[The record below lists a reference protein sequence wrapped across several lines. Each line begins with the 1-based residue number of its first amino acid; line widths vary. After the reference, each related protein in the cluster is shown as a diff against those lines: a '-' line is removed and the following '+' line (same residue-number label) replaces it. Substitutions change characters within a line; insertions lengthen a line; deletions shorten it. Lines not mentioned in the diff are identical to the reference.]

1 MFVCLHETQHSAE
14 GDTGQCPCISL
25 GSRATRVLRD
35 LSPNLGSCPL
45 SCRGGTSGRG
55 VVGETCPAE
64 AAVSQ
69 THPGLVSRLAG
80 ARGVAAFPGPAWA
93 SLHSSPAE
101 RLGLGEPGVSSLS
114 QPRLLPSRHLSQLSA
129 QALLGTHL
137 AAAWNGVWEV
147 LALHV
152 LALLGEVQSAG
163 APVPTVARTI
173 ACVGGQSSASAS
185 PFCFCSWRAG
195 V

>member
-1 MFVCLHETQHSAE
+1 MASSRGPLVLLTLACVCLWCMCAHECAWYVFVCLHETQHSAE

-25 GSRATRVLRD
+25 GSRAAWVLRD

-69 THPGLVSRLAG
+69 THPGLVSELAG
-80 ARGVAAFPGPAWA
+80 DRGVAAFPGPAWA

-101 RLGLGEPGVSSLS
+101 RLGLAEPGVSCLS
-114 QPRLLPSRHLSQLSA
+114 QPRLRPPC
-129 QALLGTHL
+129 T
-137 AAAWNGVWEV
+137 
-147 LALHV
+147 
-152 LALLGEVQSAG
+152 
-163 APVPTVARTI
+163 
-173 ACVGGQSSASAS
+173 
-185 PFCFCSWRAG
+185 
-195 V
+195 